1 MDEEIGIYKDVSSWP
16 PSNYPFLIALMLLT
30 VTAVTLVIGD
40 EKLAENLAIY
50 VYYFLVL
57 GLIIHFFE
65 LALPEDTMER
75 LNPAKERISVV
86 SDFIKYHGLKFIRN
100 MDIMLENLYDR
111 LQLHLRRA
119 IFEMKISISSFEKQ
133 HPPIG
138 AQIRKRISVIKLQY
152 LKRLHI
158 VKPGK
163 NISLIS
169 DISWNTAILLSVFLI
184 ISLAYGITIDMQ
196 FVKRYL
202 YNLILIIIGC
212 LTLYIILRVRFYT

>member
-1 MDEEIGIYKDVSSWP
+1 MEKYSMDDWP
-16 PSNYPFLIALMLLT
+16 PSRHMFLIALMLLT
-30 VTAVTLVIGD
+30 VTAVTLAIGD
-40 EKLAENLAIY
+40 EELAENLAIY
-50 VYYFLVL
+50 AYYFLVL
-57 GLIIHFFE
+57 GVAIRFFE

-75 LNPAKERISVV
+75 LKPAKEHISVI
-86 SDFIKYHGLKFIRN
+86 SDFIKYHGLKFIRS
-100 MDIMLENLYDR
+100 MDIMLENLYSI
-111 LQLHLRRA
+111 LQLHLRKA
-119 IFEMKISISSFEKQ
+119 IFEIKVSISGFEKQ

-152 LKRLHI
+152 LNRLYI

-169 DISWNTAILLSVFLI
+169 DISRNIAILLSVFLI

-202 YNLILIIIGC
+202 YNLILIIIGW
-212 LTLYIILRVRFYT
+212 LILYIILRVRFYI